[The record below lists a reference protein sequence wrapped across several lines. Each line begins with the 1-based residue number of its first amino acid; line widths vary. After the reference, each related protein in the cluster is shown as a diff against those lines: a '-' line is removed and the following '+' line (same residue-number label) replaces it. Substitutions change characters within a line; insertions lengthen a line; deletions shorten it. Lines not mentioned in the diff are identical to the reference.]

1 MKKLLV
7 VFLLLFAV
15 AAQAG
20 TVIVVRHAEA
30 DASDPKERNPALSE
44 AGIARAKALLSV
56 AEKAGVKAV
65 YVTQFRRTRE
75 TAEPLALALKVPV
88 VTIEVDPQN
97 VAAYAPALAKRIAA
111 EHPNETVLVVGHSNT
126 VPLIVKEL
134 GGSEVPAIEHSQYG
148 KVYVV
153 TNGGVVAAQY
163 GAN

>member
-30 DASDPKERNPALSE
+30 ATTDPNDKDPSLSE
-44 AGIARAKALLSV
+44 AGAARAKALLAL

-65 YVTQFRRTRE
+65 YVTQLRRTRE
-75 TAEPLALALKVPV
+75 TGEPLATALKVPL
-88 VTIEVDPQN
+88 VTVEVDGKN
-97 VAAYAPALAKRIAA
+97 IAAYAPALAKRIAA

-148 KVYVV
+148 KVYIV
-153 TNGGVVAAQY
+153 TNGGIVAAQY